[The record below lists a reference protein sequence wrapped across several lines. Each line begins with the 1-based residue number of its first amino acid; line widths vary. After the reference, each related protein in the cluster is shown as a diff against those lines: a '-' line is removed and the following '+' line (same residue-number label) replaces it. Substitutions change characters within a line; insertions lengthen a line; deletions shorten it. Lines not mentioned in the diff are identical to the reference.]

1 MLFNVNWNCVLAD
14 ISLLIS
20 NIINTVFIV
29 LGNLKR
35 AFYWSVQLYSSLCG
49 ALLVSD
55 AVCLLATP
63 GTWLK
68 LAGISPTFGYFL
80 GLLFTDCLQFPQL
93 KACILYTF
101 QIYLVFQGLWWW
113 VLLWDLDTFFFL
125 RGSLKVPCSKVS
137 GILIEHFICLC
148 AECFYICFL
157 ISFVGLKLLGERKQ

>member
-1 MLFNVNWNCVLAD
+1 MLFNVNWNYVLAD

-80 GLLFTDCLQFPQL
+80 GLLFTAIPSV
-93 KACILYTF
+93 KSMHPLYF
-101 QIYLVFQGLWWW
+101 SNIFSFSRAVMVSGVVGSGY
-113 VLLWDLDTFFFL
+113 FFFKEEVW
-125 RGSLKVPCSKVS
+125 R
-137 GILIEHFICLC
+137 
-148 AECFYICFL
+148 FL
-157 ISFVGLKLLGERKQ
+157 VVKFQVYWLNISFAYVQNAFTFAF

>member
-113 VLLWDLDTFFFL
+113 VLLWDLDTFFFKEEVW
-125 RGSLKVPCSKVS
+125 R
-137 GILIEHFICLC
+137 
-148 AECFYICFL
+148 FL
-157 ISFVGLKLLGERKQ
+157 VVKFQVYWLNISFAYVQNAFTFAF

>member
-1 MLFNVNWNCVLAD
+1 MLFNVNWNYVLAD

-113 VLLWDLDTFFFL
+113 VLLWDLDTFFFKEEVW
-125 RGSLKVPCSKVS
+125 R
-137 GILIEHFICLC
+137 
-148 AECFYICFL
+148 FL
-157 ISFVGLKLLGERKQ
+157 VVKFQVYWLNISFAYVQNAFTFAF